1 MQKEYPITA
10 DGKTIGTAYITAQ
23 GLYYEVQCICKMQNS
38 VLHIEAD
45 CGNRRENIGICVPK
59 DGKMVIST
67 KIAQKKLSGL
77 IGFVV
82 RTQLR
87 ETWIPLNIA
96 KPIPFLYRITE
107 ARFAVRNGRPGLLLP
122 VTAQDV
128 AVPPYQRSENK
139 E

>member
-1 MQKEYPITA
+1 MEREYPITA
-10 DGKTIGTAYITAQ
+10 DGRDVGTAYVAPQ
-23 GLYYEVQCICKMQNS
+23 GLYYEVKCICKMQRS

-67 KIAQKKLSGL
+67 KIAQKKLNGL
-77 IGFVV
+77 IGFTV
-82 RTQLR
+82 RTQ
-87 ETWIPLNIA
+87 EKDHWVALNAA

-107 ARFAVRNGRPGLLLP
+107 ARFAVRSGIPGLLLP
-122 VTAQDV
+122 VTTEAH
-128 AVPPYQRSENK
+128 PYQKLENT